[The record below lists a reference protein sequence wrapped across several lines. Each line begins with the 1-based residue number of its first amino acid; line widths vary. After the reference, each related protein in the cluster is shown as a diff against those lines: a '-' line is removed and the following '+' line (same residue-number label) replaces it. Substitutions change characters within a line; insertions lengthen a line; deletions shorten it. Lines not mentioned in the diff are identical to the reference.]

1 MADKTFVLDTSAL
14 LAFIEQED
22 GAERVRDILLN
33 RSIVLSWLSI
43 LEVVYI
49 SQREIG
55 EEEALMRYA
64 LLKQLRAK
72 IVWEADES
80 LLLNAA
86 RIKAA
91 HRLSLAD
98 AIIAAIA
105 AQNKAVLVHKDP
117 EYEQLQDMLEME
129 ILPYKK

>member
-1 MADKTFVLDTSAL
+1 MADKIFVLDTSAL

-22 GAERVRDILLN
+22 GAEKVREILLN
-33 RSIVLSWLSI
+33 HPIIISWLSI

-72 IVWEADES
+72 IVWDADES

-91 HRLSLAD
+91 HHLSLAD

-105 AQNKAVLVHKDP
+105 TQNKAVLVHKDP

>member
-14 LAFIEQED
+14 LTFIEQED
-22 GAERVRDILLN
+22 GAEKVREILLN
-33 RSIVLSWLSI
+33 HPIIISWLSI

-72 IVWEADES
+72 IVWDADES

-105 AQNKAVLVHKDP
+105 AQNKAILVHKDP

>member
-14 LAFIEQED
+14 LAFIESED
-22 GAERVRDILLN
+22 GAERVREILLN
-33 RSIVLSWLSI
+33 HPIVIAWLSI

-49 SQREIG
+49 SQRELG

-64 LLKQLRAK
+64 LLKQLKAK
-72 IVWEADES
+72 IVWNADES

-105 AQNKAVLVHKDP
+105 AQNKAVLIHKDP
-117 EYEQLQDMLEME
+117 EYEQLHELLEME
-129 ILPYKK
+129 TLPYKK